1 MLMVIVM
8 LIGSNNKG
16 FTLIEV
22 IIALSIVA
30 IVSTTVFKSV
40 TESVI
45 QSRGLKER
53 VVAQWIAENE
63 IAKIHMLS
71 SREEY
76 FPAIGTERF
85 AKNMVGQTWQIEVR
99 VLDTENPLMRR
110 IEVAV
115 FQDSNLEIA
124 ATQLISFVGRY

>member
-1 MLMVIVM
+1 MVIVM

-71 SREEY
+71 SREEH

-85 AKNMVGQTWQIEVR
+85 AKTMVGQTWQIEVR

-110 IEVAV
+110 IEVTV
-115 FQDSNLEIA
+115 FQDSNLEVA
-124 ATQLISFVGRY
+124 ATQLISFMGRY

>member
-1 MLMVIVM
+1 MVIVM

>member
-1 MLMVIVM
+1 MVIVM

-85 AKNMVGQTWQIEVR
+85 AKTMVGQTWQIEVR

-110 IEVAV
+110 IEVTV
-115 FQDSNLEIA
+115 FQDSNLEVA
-124 ATQLISFVGRY
+124 ATQLISFMGRY

>member
-1 MLMVIVM
+1 MVIVM

-99 VLDTENPLMRR
+99 VLNTENPLMRR

>member
-1 MLMVIVM
+1 MVIVM

-76 FPAIGTERF
+76 FPAIGAERF

>member
-1 MLMVIVM
+1 MVIVM

-85 AKNMVGQTWQIEVR
+85 AKNMVGQIWQIEVR